1 MVGTYSGKQKYRRL
15 RLKMAT
21 HQHFSIPI
29 RSRTSWTCYLECQ
42 IIYLF
47 HLFISMSIQIDY
59 TKTDVKTLKNIRTIE
74 RVETAL
80 KV

>member
-1 MVGTYSGKQKYRRL
+1 
-15 RLKMAT
+15 MAP

-29 RSRTSWTCYLECQ
+29 RPRTSWTCYLECQ